1 MCWIVCFNEHRFWK
15 CLVFRVREFG
25 IYKDVLLVNLQ
36 CWLMGWIASR
46 HCRFKN
52 AKQYLHQL
60 FILCGIYVN
69 AAGTLSTIVEVYS
82 FTSWAPSL
90 LERTMNKK
98 PLWNIPSL
106 HSSLPWNHWF
116 CLSPLIALLL
126 WWTTKH
132 HWGIRQCRPA
142 ALWACT
148 LCTLSFFS
156 TFFFFFGYLFWLLL
170 ICRLKSCIRLRSSR
184 LCCLWCYYMEYYYKD
199 VLKLGSW
206 LRVFLVK
213 FSICTW
219 SICTWSLS

>member
-1 MCWIVCFNEHRFWK
+1 
-15 CLVFRVREFG
+15 
-25 IYKDVLLVNLQ
+25 
-36 CWLMGWIASR
+36 
-46 HCRFKN
+46 
-52 AKQYLHQL
+52 
-60 FILCGIYVN
+60 
-69 AAGTLSTIVEVYS
+69 
-82 FTSWAPSL
+82 
-90 LERTMNKK
+90 MNKK

-106 HSSLPWNHWF
+106 HSSLPQNHWF

-156 TFFFFFGYLFWLLL
+156 TFFFFFWITYLFWLLL

-206 LRVFLVK
+206 LRECSSQVFHMYMKHMYMK
-213 FSICTW
+213 FVLKCVPGLDCRSMMNFR
-219 SICTWSLS
+219 LAFGQFF